1 MFEFVRRDRV
11 LDDHKSKF
19 WEQMNY
25 MKLSQE
31 FPREVRKSPELRYSL
46 GPAL

>member
-1 MFEFVRRDRV
+1 MFSMITNPNSG
-11 LDDHKSKF
+11 SK
-19 WEQMNY
+19 MNY

-31 FPREVRKSPELRYSL
+31 FLAIVRKSPELRYSL